1 VDELMDSKAQQH
13 RRRSIRLKGYD
24 YSQPGAYFVTVC
36 VYLRSCLLGE
46 VLEGEMRLNKSGHI
60 VEACW
65 NDLPDHYAHVQL
77 DAFVIMPNHVHG
89 VIVLTHDGGTDRVN
103 VGAGFKPAPTGPQG
117 TAKRHG
123 LPEIVRAFKTFSSRR
138 INEWRRMPGAPVWQ
152 RNYYEHVIR
161 GDAELNGIREYVHSN
176 PARWLEDR
184 YHPLRR
190 EQSG

>member
-1 VDELMDSKAQQH
+1 MDSKAQQH
-13 RRRSIRLKGYD
+13 RRRSIRLKGYE

-65 NDLPDHYAHVQL
+65 NDSPDHYAHVQL

-89 VIVLTHDGGTDRVN
+89 VIVLTDDGGTDRVN

-123 LPEIVRAFKTFSSRR
+123 LPEIVRAFKTFSSRW
-138 INEWRRMPGAPVWQ
+138 INEWRRMFGAPVWQ

-161 GDAELNGIREYVHSN
+161 GDAELNGIREYVYSD
-176 PARWLEDR
+176 PARWIEDR

-190 EQSG
+190 EEPG